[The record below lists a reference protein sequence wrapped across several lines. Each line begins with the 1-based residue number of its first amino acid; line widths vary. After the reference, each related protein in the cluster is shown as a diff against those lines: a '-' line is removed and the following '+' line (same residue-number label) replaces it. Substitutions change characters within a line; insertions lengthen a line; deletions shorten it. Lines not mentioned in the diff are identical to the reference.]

1 MTSGRAVR
9 HSTTPT
15 RLSAAQLDWS
25 TSAPPPVEITSG
37 WGPWQLGHSRRSLA
51 RNSITARSSWRKWAS
66 PWSAKIC
73 AIGFPARATMRVS
86 TSANSH
92 PSRRATIGPAALLP
106 VAMKPVRISLGVI
119 CVAARIAAVSA
130 VSVVAHLLEEAF
142 EVARNLG
149 QRIAAELFQKSG
161 REFERDHRLRD
172 DRRGR
177 NCAYVGSL
185 DRADRLRLALDVHRA
200 QRTHQRRQR
209 FEREA
214 HAQRLAGAHAAL
226 GAAGIIRVPG
236 EAMLPGVVA
245 DFVVQFGPANPARGK
260 SQPELDAL
268 GGLQAEQREREAA
281 VEFAIP
287 LHVTAEADRQSG
299 RDDLDDTA
307 ERVAGFFARVDF
319 RDNFAFSIRVSDA
332 HLRRFGDAAQLR
344 NAQLRMRLRLGRAD
358 ARDVTQHVD
367 SEWR

>member
-1 MTSGRAVR
+1 MTA
-9 HSTTPT
+9 
-15 RLSAAQLDWS
+15 
-25 TSAPPPVEITSG
+25 
-37 WGPWQLGHSRRSLA
+37 
-51 RNSITARSSWRKWAS
+51 
-66 PWSAKIC
+66 
-73 AIGFPARATMRVS
+73 
-86 TSANSH
+86 
-92 PSRRATIGPAALLP
+92 
-106 VAMKPVRISLGVI
+106 
-119 CVAARIAAVSA
+119 
-130 VSVVAHLLEEAF
+130 
-142 EVARNLG
+142 
-149 QRIAAELFQKSG
+149 
-161 REFERDHRLRD
+161 
-172 DRRGR
+172 
-177 NCAYVGSL
+177 
-185 DRADRLRLALDVHRA
+185 
-200 QRTHQRRQR
+200 
-209 FEREA
+209 
-214 HAQRLAGAHAAL
+214 
-226 GAAGIIRVPG
+226 AAGIAHTSERSIAPTASALLLMSTERSGRISVDSGLNATRTRSGSPVLMPPSVPP
-236 EAMLPGVVA
+236 EAMLGGVVT
-245 DFVVQFGPANPARGK
+245 DFVVQFGPANPARGE